1 MSILKLKKFEKIIPF
16 LSPQSIISKEKIRR
30 VFAGHLPGRDTMR
43 NPWAIGLI
51 IFFSLL
57 FLIGINI
64 GELDFLYNL
73 GRTICLSCIGVG

>member
-1 MSILKLKKFEKIIPF
+1 MSIYILKKNEKSSSSVYNIQETI
-16 LSPQSIISKEKIRR
+16 LSEIGIRR
-30 VFAGHLPGRDTMR
+30 NTMR

-64 GELDFLYNL
+64 GETDFLYNL
-73 GRTICLSCIGVG
+73 GRTI

>member
-1 MSILKLKKFEKIIPF
+1 MSIFILKKNEKSFSSVYNIQETI
-16 LSPQSIISKEKIRR
+16 LSEIGIRR
-30 VFAGHLPGRDTMR
+30 NTMR

-64 GELDFLYNL
+64 GETDFLYNL
-73 GRTICLSCIGVG
+73 GRTI

>member
-1 MSILKLKKFEKIIPF
+1 MKKSSPSVYNTREGKLPEIG
-16 LSPQSIISKEKIRR
+16 LRR
-30 VFAGHLPGRDTMR
+30 DAMR

-64 GELDFLYNL
+64 GETDFLYNL
-73 GRTICLSCIGVG
+73 GRTI

>member
-1 MSILKLKKFEKIIPF
+1 MRKNPGIEKG
-16 LSPQSIISKEKIRR
+16 KD
-30 VFAGHLPGRDTMR
+30 AMR

-57 FLIGINI
+57 FLIGVNI
-64 GELDFLYNL
+64 GELDFLYNV